1 MSCQRYAYKLLYS
14 RIVMLFEITIVFSFN
29 FFLPFSHQII
39 LLFSLYKELRCP
51 YDDKYPNIVHVENG
65 NLDNGEKLD
74 NAVVTQT
81 DDFEG

>member
-1 MSCQRYAYKLLYS
+1 
-14 RIVMLFEITIVFSFN
+14 MLFEMTILFSFN
-29 FFLPFSHQII
+29 FFLPFFSTN
-39 LLFSLYKELRCP
+39 LFSLYKELRCP